1 MVLKEVTSQRFQEFT
16 MSSVAV
22 MIDAIKILA
31 RDFSEN
37 YHHMMM
43 VVMISVALCHTSVQP
58 HAAPDY
64 TTQRCEVYRSRVS
77 MATYVRTYGT

>member
-1 MVLKEVTSQRFQEFT
+1 

-37 YHHMMM
+37 YHHMM
-43 VVMISVALCHTSVQP
+43 VVVIISVALCHTTVQP

-64 TTQRCEVYRSRVS
+64 TTQRCEVYRVYG
-77 MATYVRTYGT
+77 YVRTYVCYVRMVRSYTCGFSS